1 MNIGYIRV
9 STNKQDT
16 ENQKFEITK
25 YAENNGL
32 VIDRWFEETISG
44 TKAADKRK
52 LGAVLDESQHGDTI
66 ICTEISRLGRSLFM
80 AMDILNLCMS
90 KGVNVWTT
98 KENYKL
104 GTDISSAILAFAFS
118 LSAQIERDLISQ
130 RTKAGLDRRRAD
142 GVKLGGPKGSKNA
155 KVKLSGKEDV
165 IKELITQG
173 QSQSAIVRIF
183 HVDRTTLM
191 RFVKNCGIYGIN
203 NHTSTDIPSSDCGDL
218 YPHIPH
224 DFAKMSDTN
233 CC

>member
-1 MNIGYIRV
+1 MNIGYVRV

-16 ENQKFEITK
+16 ENQKFEIAK

-44 TKAADKRK
+44 IKSPDKRK
-52 LGAVLDESQHGDTI
+52 LGAVLDESQSGDTI

-80 AMDILNLCMS
+80 VMDILNLCMS

-104 GTDISSAILAFAFS
+104 GDDISSAILAFAFS

-130 RTKAGLDRRRAD
+130 RTKAGLERRRAE
-142 GVKLGGPKGSKNA
+142 GVKLGRPKGSKNT

-165 IKELITQG
+165 IEELLLQG
-173 QSQSAIVRIF
+173 QSYSAIARIF

-203 NHTSTDIPSSDCGDL
+203 NHTNSDSPS
-218 YPHIPH
+218 
-224 DFAKMSDTN
+224 
-233 CC
+233 

>member
-25 YAENNGL
+25 YADNNGI

-44 TKAADKRK
+44 TKSPDKRK
-52 LGAVLDESQHGDTI
+52 LGAVLGESQCDDTI

-80 AMDILNLCMS
+80 VMDILNLCMS

-130 RTKAGLDRRRAD
+130 RTKAGLERKRAE
-142 GVKLGGPKGSKNA
+142 GVKLGRPKGSKNA

-165 IKELITQG
+165 IKELVLQG
-173 QSQSAIVRIF
+173 QSYSAIARIF

-191 RFVKNCGIYGIN
+191 RFVKSRGIYSIN
-203 NHTSTDIPSSDCGDL
+203 NRPNNNSPSQ
-218 YPHIPH
+218 
-224 DFAKMSDTN
+224 N
-233 CC
+233 CSNL